1 MLVKEQIFIN
11 HIDFYSAVE
20 KSICV
25 DVWIKVKTV
34 IHNEEMPSL
43 FLFNEI
49 GTTLLCCRMHGPSCN
64 RSTENFD
71 WISPVKYGLKSFE
84 SHQKTNRAGNIE
96 PISWNGESKLI
107 DRHLCGTLMLIIIIE
122 PNGEKGSR
130 G

>member
-43 FLFNEI
+43 FHFSRNWHNSFVLPNAWDVVPQKHQTFRLNFSSEI
-49 GTTLLCCRMHGPSCN
+49 WLKVFRIAP
-64 RSTENFD
+64 EN
-71 WISPVKYGLKSFE
+71 
-84 SHQKTNRAGNIE
+84 QQ
-96 PISWNGESKLI
+96 
-107 DRHLCGTLMLIIIIE
+107 
-122 PNGEKGSR
+122 SR
-130 G
+130 